1 MSSPR
6 YDWWPY
12 VKGMIHRYPELCVRQ
27 EELRRTRMSPNLTGM
42 PSAHGQTSDPVADAA
57 LRELPEINCRELEA
71 VRQAIDE
78 TLTMPN
84 GKERLEMVRLV
95 FWKKTHT
102 LEGAAIKCHV
112 SYVTARRWHGE
123 FIRLVGKTFGFL

>member
-1 MSSPR
+1 
-6 YDWWPY
+6 
-12 VKGMIHRYPELCVRQ
+12 
-27 EELRRTRMSPNLTGM
+27 
-42 PSAHGQTSDPVADAA
+42 
-57 LRELPEINCRELEA
+57 

-112 SYVTARRWHGE
+112 SYVTVRRWHGE